1 MNSDFTSKDTSL
13 WLSGICIVLMVLM
26 KSSVDCSLRLDS
38 SVKGF
43 SMVVKYLES
52 SYVGDPQNET
62 MGRIGMLC
70 LCSFGCPYSF
80 GGCGT
85 EHLSRKYCGLLMASF
100 CLSDLTLTMTT
111 AQVVEMS
118 VTNNSLSKGY
128 PHPEDHDKPI
138 YLVCWLCS
146 VHLFIVMCICLQQHF
161 PFL

>member
-62 MGRIGMLC
+62 MGRIGMLG
-70 LCSFGCPYSF
+70 LCSFGSPYSF

-85 EHLSRKYCGLLMASF
+85 EHLSRKYCGLLMTSF
-100 CLSDLTLTMTT
+100 CLSENIFLLSLR
-111 AQVVEMS
+111 ES
-118 VTNNSLSKGY
+118 VG
-128 PHPEDHDKPI
+128 
-138 YLVCWLCS
+138 VG
-146 VHLFIVMCICLQQHF
+146 
-161 PFL
+161 